1 MERDSI
7 LVHPK
12 ANLAKAQH
20 FMKKYVDTKKRLLEL
35 NIDIMVLINLQPY
48 R

>member
-7 LVHPK
+7 LVHLK

-20 FMKKYVDTKKRLLEL
+20 FMKKYVDTKKRLLEFFFFGQQE
-35 NIDIMVLINLQPY
+35 VA
-48 R
+48 